1 MRDPH
6 NLRVAEMAMQ
16 VAVLTYE
23 LTKRLPLEERYGL
36 MSQMR
41 RAAVSI
47 GSSIWEGCG
56 RSTDKQFL
64 YFLEVANASASE
76 LEFQAHLTR
85 RLGFASE
92 SEVLPLLDALSSTR
106 RMLAKLVSSV
116 RSSA

>member
-6 NLRVAEMAMQ
+6 NLRVADMAMQ

-23 LTKRLPLEERYGL
+23 LTKRLPQEERYGL
-36 MSQMR
+36 VSQMR

-47 GSSIWEGCG
+47 GSAIWEGCG

-76 LEFQAHLTR
+76 LAFQAQLTQ

-92 SEVLPLLDALSSTR
+92 SDVNPLLDSLASTR
-106 RMLAKLVSSV
+106 RMLAKLTSSV
-116 RSSA
+116 RS